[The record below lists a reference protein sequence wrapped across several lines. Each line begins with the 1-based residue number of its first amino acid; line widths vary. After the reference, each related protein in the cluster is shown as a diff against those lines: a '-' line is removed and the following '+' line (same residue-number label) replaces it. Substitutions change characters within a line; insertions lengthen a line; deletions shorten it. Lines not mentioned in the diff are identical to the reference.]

1 MPPSTPP
8 KPGGTAVLT
17 GIGASPGVALGR
29 AYTLDRAR
37 LSFPKYR
44 LPNDEETARE
54 QMRLKT
60 ALELSD
66 VQLNEI
72 KAKVAQTEGPEH
84 ALILEAHRLML
95 RDPMLAEEARRLI
108 ADEKIN
114 AEWAIKRVVK
124 KLKTAFEDI
133 EDDYFRERR
142 ADIEFVGDRVVR
154 NLLGHVVDV
163 DPEQGDE
170 IPPGCIVIAHDL
182 SPADATVLM
191 RKGQVAGFVTDV
203 GGQTS
208 HMAIVARARE
218 IPGVVGAG
226 RASEVVKRNDLVAI
240 DGATGQVVVNPTEEQ
255 VLQFQEAM
263 HRNLVAEQAMLRI
276 RDLPTVSADQ
286 VHVSLLGNLEFAEQV
301 GSLLAHGAEGIG
313 LYRTE
318 FLFLERETPPS
329 EEEHYLAYKQVL
341 EAVGNKPVTIRTL
354 DLGADKVP
362 RGPGAKRRDR
372 EPNPALGLRA
382 VRYCLKNR
390 DVFLAQLRGILRA
403 SVHGNPKIMFPMISG
418 LTELREARGVLEQAK
433 AELTRQGVPFA
444 PKIPVGIMVE
454 TPAAAMAAD
463 KLAPECD
470 FFSIGTNDLIQYSM
484 ASDRQ
489 NREVAYLY
497 RPLHISILRQIQF
510 TVREAHKA
518 GIPVSM
524 CGEMAG
530 DPMYSLVLLGLGL
543 DELSMV
549 ASQIPLVKRVI
560 RSSNAEDGRRLFE
573 QMSKLNTAEEIERFV
588 QSEMKARFG
597 DVLSAT

>member
-1 MPPSTPP
+1 VTSATKTGPT
-8 KPGGTAVLT
+8 TLT
-17 GIGASPGVALGR
+17 GIGASPGVAVGR
-29 AYTLDRAR
+29 AYCLDRSR

-44 LPNDEETARE
+44 LPDEEETVRE

-66 VQLNEI
+66 LQLAEI

-95 RDPMLAEEARRLI
+95 KDPLLVEEARRLI
-108 ADEKIN
+108 AEEHIN
-114 AEWAIKRVVK
+114 AEWALRRVVK
-124 KLKTAFEDI
+124 KLKGAFEDI

-170 IPPGCIVIAHDL
+170 IPEGCVVVAHDL

-218 IPGVVGAG
+218 IPGVVGVG
-226 RASEVVKRNDLVAI
+226 RGSELIKRGDLVAI
-240 DGATGQVVVNPTEEQ
+240 DGHSGQVVVNPSDEQ
-255 VLQFQEAM
+255 LEQFQEVRR
-263 HRNLVAEQAMLRI
+263 HDVATEQALSHI

-286 VHVSLLGNLEFAEQV
+286 VHVGLLGNLEFVEQLP
-301 GSLLAHGAEGIG
+301 SLIKNGAEGIG

-318 FLFLERETPPS
+318 FLFMERELSPS
-329 EEEHYLAYKQVL
+329 EEEHYLAYKTVL
-341 EAVGNKPVTIRTL
+341 EAMGNRPVTIRTL
-354 DLGADKVP
+354 DLGADKMP
-362 RGPGAKRRDR
+362 RGPNAKKREK

-382 VRYCLKNR
+382 VRFCLKNR
-390 DVFLAQLRGILRA
+390 DVFMTQLRGILRA
-403 SVHGNPKIMFPMISG
+403 SVHGNLRIMFPMISG
-418 LTELREARGVLEQAK
+418 LTELREARSVLERAK
-433 AELTRQGVPFA
+433 EELTRAGVPFA

-454 TPAAAMAAD
+454 TPAAAGAAD

-484 ASDRQ
+484 AIDRQ

-497 RPLHISILRQIQF
+497 RPLHIAILRQIQF
-510 TVREAHKA
+510 TVRAAHA
-518 GIPVSM
+518 ANIPVAM

-530 DPMYSLVLLGLGL
+530 EPLYTLVLLGLGL
-543 DELSMV
+543 DELSM
-549 ASQIPLVKRVI
+549 AAPQLPLVKRVI
-560 RSSNAEDGRRLFE
+560 RNSTAEDGRKLLE
-573 QMSKLNTAEEIERFV
+573 QLLKLNTAEEIERYV
-588 QSEMKARFG
+588 HAEMKIRFG
-597 DVLSAT
+597 DLS